1 MPDFLS
7 AKELAKPER
16 VRIPI
21 AGTHIVGH
29 LYLPQDYSANQRY
42 PALAIAG
49 SLTSVKEQMGGIY
62 AAEMAQR
69 GIIGLAIDYRNYG
82 ESGGTIRQ
90 YEDPAAKVEDLAAAV
105 AYLSSR
111 PDCRPDG
118 VGLLGVCTSGGTVV
132 QAAARDKNVK
142 AVATVAGHFA
152 EPSGAPAFYA
162 AMFSTGPEIVDRLRE
177 QGKAARELYDR
188 TGENTLILAYSNT
201 NRSASH
207 LGPMEYYID
216 HARGAGVPQWQNAFA
231 VMSWGPWLDFD
242 PVSDASRVSAPT
254 LVVHSD
260 GCVMPDNAR
269 KVYDNLNGEKS
280 LHWASG
286 NHFEFY
292 DGPDKVH
299 EAADV
304 AAEHFRKYLG

>member
-1 MPDFLS
+1 MPAFLS
-7 AKELAKPER
+7 AKELSKPER

-21 AGTHIVGH
+21 GGTHIAGH
-29 LYLPQDYSANQRY
+29 LYLPHDYRPGQRY

-62 AAEMAQR
+62 AAEMARR
-69 GIIGLAIDYRNYG
+69 GFIGLAIDYRNYG
-82 ESGGTIRQ
+82 ESGGAIRQ
-90 YEDPAAKVEDLAAAV
+90 YEDPAAKAEDLGAAV

-132 QAAARDKNVK
+132 QTAAQDQNVK
-142 AVATVAGHFA
+142 AIATVAGHFA

-162 AMFSTGPEIVDRLRE
+162 AMFSTGPEIVDRLRA

-188 TGENTLILAYSNT
+188 SGENTLILAYSNT
-201 NRSASH
+201 NQSASH
-207 LGPMEYYID
+207 VGPMEYYVD

-231 VMSWGPWLDFD
+231 VMSWEPWLNFD
-242 PVSDASRVSAPT
+242 PVADACRVAAPT

-260 GCVMPDNAR
+260 GCVMPDHAR
-269 KVYDNLNGEKS
+269 KVYENLNGEKS
-280 LHWASG
+280 LHWARG

-292 DGPDKVH
+292 DSPDKVR
-299 EAADV
+299 ETADV
-304 AAEHFRKYLG
+304 AAEHFWKHLV